1 MAALL
6 EEEVNPLQNKV
17 CKEVDGDGGDVLI
30 LALKGVLDV
39 ASWNTNLIA
48 HLRDG
53 GSNVSINEY
62 CKQRVER
69 KQLDYQVVVAR
80 LRKVLSN
87 VEVVLTAHK
96 LLEFVDKLAQFL
108 ASFSFYCEVEVI

>member
-17 CKEVDGDGGDVLI
+17 CKEVDGDGGDVLS

-39 ASWNTNLIA
+39 APGDAILIA
-48 HLRDG
+48 HLHDG
-53 GSNVSINEY
+53 SCNVSINEY

-69 KQLDYQVVVAR
+69 EQLDYQVVVAR

-96 LLEFVDKLAQFL
+96 LLEFVDKRAQFL